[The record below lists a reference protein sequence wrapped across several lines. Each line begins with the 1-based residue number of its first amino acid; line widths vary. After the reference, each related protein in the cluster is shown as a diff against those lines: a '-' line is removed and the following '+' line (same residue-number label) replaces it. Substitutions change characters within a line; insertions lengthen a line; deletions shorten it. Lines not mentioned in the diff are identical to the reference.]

1 MLRMKTDY
9 ECDEFVTEFT
19 EKVLGKDYPKFIF
32 SDTIGGCFDNIAEL
46 GMVNAEVVKCDISQL
61 TNYVRGLLSEYRKYL
76 CREVKNV
83 ASKDYKKRLTVYD
96 NGKGILMRMDYMMPL
111 REMPI

>member
-1 MLRMKTDY
+1 MT
-9 ECDEFVTEFT
+9 
-19 EKVLGKDYPKFIF
+19 KD
-32 SDTIGGCFDNIAEL
+32 TGLN
-46 GMVNAEVVKCDISQL
+46 DISQL
-61 TNYVRGLLSEYRKYL
+61 TSYVRGLLSKYRKYL